1 VFLLKVLAVGYST
14 AYSVSAVVA
23 VVVVIQVAQHQ
34 HAAHRTVAAR
44 QNLRAELLQ
53 LAVTTDVLLRVAVA
67 CLLGCFDV
75 SPVTA
80 ATVGVKLNQ
89 TADVK
94 LNQTAD
100 VKLNQTVGVKLN
112 QTADVKLNQTVDVML
127 NQTAELLLPA
137 VTTDAVAVA
146 CSLGCLAASPAAA
159 ATADVMLNQT
169 AEPRAPATTAV
180 LQLRFSHRLNQLHP
194 PP

>member
-1 VFLLKVLAVGYST
+1 MSLLKVLAVGYST
-14 AYSVSAVVA
+14 ACSVSAVVA

-53 LAVTTDVLLRVAVA
+53 LAVTTDVMLRAAVAVA

-80 ATVGVKLNQ
+80 ATV
-89 TADVK
+89 DVM
-94 LNQTAD
+94 
-100 VKLNQTVGVKLN
+100 LNQTV
-112 QTADVKLNQTVDVML
+112 DVMLNQTVDVML

-146 CSLGCLAASPAAA
+146 CSLGCLETSPAAA
-159 ATADVMLNQT
+159 VTTDVMLNQNV
-169 AEPRAPATTAV
+169 EPRAPATTV
-180 LQLRFSHRLNQLHP
+180 MLQLRFSHRLNQLHP

>member
-1 VFLLKVLAVGYST
+1 MSLLKVLAVGYST
-14 AYSVSAVVA
+14 ACSVSAVVA

-53 LAVTTDVLLRVAVA
+53 LAVTTDVMLRAAVAVA

-80 ATVGVKLNQ
+80 ATV
-89 TADVK
+89 DVM
-94 LNQTAD
+94 
-100 VKLNQTVGVKLN
+100 
-112 QTADVKLNQTVDVML
+112 LNQTVDVML

-146 CSLGCLAASPAAA
+146 CSLGCLETSPAAA
-159 ATADVMLNQT
+159 VTTDVMLNQNV
-169 AEPRAPATTAV
+169 EPRAPATTV
-180 LQLRFSHRLNQLHP
+180 MLQLRFSHRLNQLHP